1 MASPGAYEPLK
12 QTDSY
17 GDVRPV
23 PQPKRRVS
31 RTTGFAL
38 LAVLGTIALS
48 ALYVSPL
55 HTDNAAA
62 QSGGSISGLL
72 GGKTLGQ
79 CASSLPLVAQ
89 PPAPANVW
97 APLTVE
103 EIASIQKWLD
113 EPALG
118 LNLTRGDQATLSDN
132 HIFLI
137 DAYQPPK
144 AEALAYIEN
153 PSSTPR
159 PTKYARV
166 TIHHGT
172 VPVIKDYLVGPLPI
186 SSKSNMTELTE
197 VYHRDDIPYHA
208 RGAMVAAELTPLV
221 QKIMVPLADV
231 TEELFGASARGLPND
246 TLLAG
251 AGGPWSFD
259 GTFRRA
265 WLSWRRNVAGP
276 WLHPVN
282 FFQYIDMSGT
292 DPAQWKLL
300 KIVYNHQAFDGVEDF
315 LEAFHNGTLK
325 RLPERPDQRKD
336 PSWST
341 RKRPD
346 PDYRR
351 DLDHLPGPRSV
362 SFAGLRFRVD
372 RELQY
377 VSWLGWGLY
386 LGFNRDMGL
395 SLWDIRFRGERLIY
409 ELAPQEAI
417 AQYAGN
423 DPMQSTTAWL
433 DRFFGMGGSVRDMM
447 PGYDCP
453 HEAVYLPATT
463 HSGIG
468 IIKRDRAICI
478 FEQDSG
484 RPITRHTGYSKDEF
498 GAVKGY
504 VLTIRSIST
513 VGNYDYCFDY
523 MFQVDGTIEVRLSAS
538 GYLQGG
544 YWEPKQEG
552 YGAPIRETSM
562 GSLHDHVINYKV
574 DLDMVGTKNS
584 LLQTTTAT
592 EEVEHPW
599 IEEDWGSKVIQQK
612 ISRTYIENEDD
623 ALLKYPH
630 NFQGGYAIVNKEETN
645 TWGTVRGYA
654 IHPGYSPVYNTVV
667 GSKRLLNNA
676 NWARYNLAVSRR
688 KETEPTSSSMW
699 NQHLPGAP
707 VVDFHKFFDSE
718 NITQEDL
725 VAWVNIGMHH
735 LPQAEDV
742 PNTRTNLAASS
753 FFLTPLNYFDTDVS
767 IESINAVILTAPAKT
782 GDPFTYDDYG
792 VKPANCVPEIV
803 PDFEYGGLS
812 AYTMDGEL
820 APPMEFEELR
830 KQSEL
835 FHRIK
840 LEV

>member
-1 MASPGAYEPLK
+1 MSNLRAYEPLK

-17 GDVRPV
+17 DDVRSV

-31 RTTGFAL
+31 RTAGFAL

-48 ALYVSPL
+48 VFYVSPS
-55 HTDNAAA
+55 HADKAA
-62 QSGGSISGLL
+62 IH
-72 GGKTLGQ
+72 GKPLEQ
-79 CASSLPLVAQ
+79 CASSLPPPAQ
-89 PPAPANVW
+89 PPAPNNVW

-103 EIASIQKWLD
+103 EIVSIQKWLD
-113 EPALG
+113 EPARG
-118 LNLTRGDQATLSDN
+118 LNLTKSDKAGLADN

-137 DAYQPPK
+137 DAYQPRK
-144 AEALAYIEN
+144 ADALAYVEN
-153 PSSTPR
+153 PLSALR
-159 PTKYARV
+159 PAKYARV

-172 VPVIKDYLVGPLPI
+172 VPVIKDYLIGPLPI
-186 SSKSNMTELTE
+186 SDKSEMTELKD
-197 VYHRDDIPYHA
+197 VYHRDEIPYHA
-208 RGAMVAAELTPLV
+208 RGVLVANELAPLV
-221 QKIMVPLADV
+221 LKIMAPLAEA
-231 TEELFGASARGLPND
+231 TEELFGTSALGLVND
-246 TLLAG
+246 TMLAG
-251 AGGPWSFD
+251 VSAPWSFD

-265 WLSWRRNVAGP
+265 WVSWRRNVAGP
-276 WLHPVN
+276 WLHPLN
-282 FFQYIDMSGT
+282 FFQYVDMSGT
-292 DPAQWKLL
+292 DPAQWKLI
-300 KIVYNHQAFDGVEDF
+300 KIVYNHQVFDSIDSF
-315 LEAFHNGTLK
+315 LDAFHNGTLQ

-341 RKRPD
+341 RKRPN
-346 PDYRR
+346 PEYRR

-372 RELQY
+372 KELQY

-395 SLWDIRFRGERLIY
+395 SLWDIRFRDERLIY

-423 DPMQSTTAWL
+423 DPMQATTAWL
-433 DRFFGMGGSVRDMM
+433 DRFFGMGASVRDML

-453 HEAVYLPATT
+453 HEAVYLPAIT
-463 HSGIG
+463 HSGTG
-468 IIKRDRAICI
+468 IIKRERAICI

-484 RPITRHTGYSKDEF
+484 RPITRHTGYMKDEF

-513 VGNYDYCFDY
+513 FDY
-523 MFQVDGTIEVRLSAS
+523 MFHVDGTIEIRLSAS

-552 YGAPIRETSM
+552 YGAQIRDTSM

-574 DLDMVGTKNS
+574 DLDLVGLKNS
-584 LLQTTTAT
+584 LLRTTTAQ

-599 IEEDWGSKVIQQK
+599 IEEDWGTTVIQQK
-612 ISRTYIENEDD
+612 ISRSYIENEDD
-623 ALLKYPH
+623 ALLKYPN
-630 NFQGGYAIVNKEETN
+630 NFQGSYAIVNKGETN
-645 TWGTVRGYA
+645 AWGSPRGYA
-654 IHPGYSPVYNTVV
+654 IHPGYSPIYNTVV

-688 KETEPTSSSMW
+688 KDNEPTSSSMW

-707 VVDFHKFFDSE
+707 MVDFHKFFDGE

-725 VAWVNIGMHH
+725 VAWVNVGMHH
-735 LPQAEDV
+735 LPQAEDI

-767 IESINAVILTAPAKT
+767 LESINAIVLTAPEKT
-782 GDPFTYDDYG
+782 GDPFTFDDYG
-792 VKPANCVPEIV
+792 VKPANCVPEGV
-803 PDFEYGGLS
+803 PDFEYSGLS
-812 AYTMDGEL
+812 AFTMDGKP
-820 APPMEFEELR
+820 APPTSVEELR

-840 LEV
+840 VEM